1 MVFAGVNDNLD
12 KALLLGHIVALLVAF
27 APAVINPVLVAK
39 TKADSDDDGAL
50 LRLAGHMAS
59 NGRQIHFPALIA
71 LGGFGIAMVLVSD
84 DQFSFGDTWVSL
96 ALLVWL
102 GICGVISGLVL
113 PNERK
118 LANGDLA
125 AEKLVERGGQIA
137 TLLLLVMLYLMIWKP
152 GA

>member
-1 MVFAGVNDNLD
+1 MLIAAVNDNIYRVLFF
-12 KALLLGHIVALLVAF
+12 GHMLALLVAF
-27 APAVINPVLVAK
+27 APAVINPILIAK
-39 TKADSDDDGAL
+39 TKGDGDESAL

-71 LGGFGIAMVLVSD
+71 LGAFGLAMVFTSGNS
-84 DQFSFGDTWVSL
+84 FGFGDTWVSL

-118 LANGDLA
+118 LAAGDLS
-125 AEKLVERGGQIA
+125 AERLVERGGQIA
-137 TLLLLVMLYLMIWKP
+137 TVLALVMLYLMIWKP